1 MGVVRV
7 VFLVARE
14 LTPKLNWFQL
24 WCPYLLLQI
33 LECLHR
39 PAFLPPQPSP
49 LQFSAPCRPH
59 SLPHVLIP
67 AQPMRHCD
75 EATKF
80 ETGLFGRS
88 LPGLCQLA
96 SYISGCHQLFPP
108 EPTLLHK
115 ISYPWWRQ
123 RNNSAWKSKAT
134 LQLDEFQMHEYV
146 RLKFCKNEER
156 ICVRG
161 NGRRNSAM
169 RRTIYSGWNWWIP
182 AEFRR

>member
-59 SLPHVLIP
+59 SLSHVLIP

-80 ETGLFGRS
+80 ETGIFGRS

-169 RRTIYSGWNWWIP
+169 RRTIYSG
-182 AEFRR
+182 